1 MSLYN
6 EASLV
11 MVPSA
16 YKDQKVYSVKP
27 FDGTGDLTF
36 TRSNDTASR
45 VASDGLIQKVRTNVF
60 SFSEDF
66 STSSGFFAG
75 VTGASTATFTA
86 NYGTAPDGT
95 ATADRIQLELNGE
108 PYADWLRP
116 FAVTTGVGYTYSIYL
131 KSLSGTPTIEFLNDG
146 SVGIQKTLTT
156 DWVRYDYTWTSAGAT
171 IYPRFLLGAAT
182 SSSADI
188 LAWGA
193 MVEVSDFGPTD
204 YIATTSAAVSVG
216 PVANLP
222 RLDYSGGATCP
233 SLLLEPQRTNL
244 ATYSEQFDNAA
255 WYEASGIA
263 VTANAAVS
271 PDGYTNADLIY
282 GATSGSISSVQ
293 QNTGAAAVATYT
305 NSIFVKYSGKQWFFI
320 FELNGN
326 NGGNFFDIQNGVLGT
341 QNFGSGAFITS
352 YGNGWYRVGFTQSLT
367 SGNLYAIYG
376 VSNANDSF
384 TNTADGTNGALI
396 WGAQLEQGSYATSYI
411 PTLSAAVT
419 RGADFAN
426 KGSISSLFGATEGTF
441 FCELTFTNT
450 NSIPIFLQSS
460 VSGSFNQATYI
471 QLGGNKVLY
480 NVYSGGAQQVGI
492 TSTSNFTEGQS
503 LKIAIVYKAGDF
515 AMYINGV
522 AEGSVSYGSIS
533 NSLTAIQIGR
543 WADGGATFQ
552 YFGRLNQALLFPTR
566 LSNADLATLTA

>member
-1 MSLYN
+1 MSYFDD
-6 EASLV
+6 ASLV
-11 MVPSA
+11 MIPSG

-27 FDGTGDLTF
+27 IDGTGDLTF

-233 SLLLEPQRTNL
+233 SLKLEPQRTNS
-244 ATYSEQFDNAA
+244 ASQSEDFNG
-255 WYEASGIA
+255 WPTK
-263 VTANAAVS
+263 VNVTTTANYAVS
-271 PDGYTNADLIY
+271 PDGYTNADRLVF
-282 GATSGSISSVQ
+282 TSNGYMYPSSGVTQTNGVVYTLSCYAKRNGSGTQSIGFFKDGSGVVDNAWTLTSNWQ
-293 QNTGAAAVATYT
+293 RFTYT
-305 NSIFVKYSGKQWFFI
+305 YTA
-320 FELNGN
+320 GN
-326 NGGNFFDIQNGVLGT
+326 ASLAGIGGI
-341 QNFGSGAFITS
+341 SGADVS
-352 YGNGWYRVGFTQSLT
+352 VYGFQFE
-367 SGNLYAIYG
+367 I
-376 VSNANDSF
+376 
-384 TNTADGTNGALI
+384 GA
-396 WGAQLEQGSYATSYI
+396 YATSYI

-419 RGADFAN
+419 RGVDKAEKTSASALI
-426 KGSISSLFGATEGTF
+426 GQTEGTVYWEIQIDTPIAASNEAIVNIDNGSFGNTIYIYKGASATLSGEF
-441 FCELTFTNT
+441 FVSAVSQASFVKTGIVAGTYKCALGYANNNAAFFVNGEQVGTTDTSCSVPTTSRIQMGNTAISSDTSLTKQLLLFKTRLTNAQLAELT
-450 NSIPIFLQSS
+450 
-460 VSGSFNQATYI
+460 
-471 QLGGNKVLY
+471 
-480 NVYSGGAQQVGI
+480 
-492 TSTSNFTEGQS
+492 
-503 LKIAIVYKAGDF
+503 
-515 AMYINGV
+515 
-522 AEGSVSYGSIS
+522 
-533 NSLTAIQIGR
+533 
-543 WADGGATFQ
+543 
-552 YFGRLNQALLFPTR
+552 
-566 LSNADLATLTA
+566 TL